1 MQSATVKR
9 RPGRP
14 PTYVFDR
21 PDEELTENER
31 RLRSAVL
38 KRRERQNRSYRRRKL
53 AKSQQLAAAAALH
66 AASVNTSTT
75 QLPSRSLSL
84 PSAPRT
90 TNSPHLALFDG
101 ALSAPLPSPV
111 SVSAPDTQSLRTPLY
126 LPRLQSSYNSTR
138 LPPTTTSISAPNP
151 PHLPHRHP
159 MPPPP
164 PPVSTPASTTSTHYE
179 TTVTSYGFE
188 VSPHHSASTP
198 PAIQCGPLRDS
209 ATVTTG
215 TLFSAPTRAETSESP
230 LGDTNLALSFNGE
243 PQGQPPTN
251 APVWASKYENCTGT
265 LPSVNVE
272 RPHGHG
278 GHVQI

>member
-1 MQSATVKR
+1 MQSASVKR

-53 AKSQQLAAAAALH
+53 AKNQQLAAAAALH
-66 AASVNTSTT
+66 AASVSTT
-75 QLPSRSLSL
+75 AQLPPRSLSL
-84 PSAPRT
+84 PTAPRT
-90 TNSPHLALFDG
+90 TNTPHLALFDG

-111 SVSAPDTQSLRTPLY
+111 SVSVSESQPLRTSLC

-138 LPPTTTSISAPNP
+138 LPPASTSLSAPTPN
-151 PHLPHRHP
+151 LPHRHS

-164 PPVSTPASTTSTHYE
+164 PPVCTPASTTSTHYE
-179 TTVTSYGFE
+179 TTTTSYGFE

-198 PAIQCGPLRDS
+198 PTIQCAPLRES

-243 PQGQPPTN
+243 PQAQPPTT
-251 APVWASKYENCTGT
+251 APVWAPKYENCTGT
-265 LPSVNVE
+265 LPSVNVD
-272 RPHGHG
+272 RSHGQ